1 MAVLVAIIAGIGL
14 GLLYSRRGLFL
25 AAITLVAAF
34 LSIMAA
40 LGFGATVVQ
49 TVGVQSEYAYGAT
62 MLAIAAFVFLVIR
75 GTLVFINEDVDFHP
89 LVERA
94 GGALVGLALGL
105 FVVGFSCVCMLCMPF
120 PDVLRNAKPNTEQ
133 ATALVLLPCQT
144 VTRLL
149 PGKRPLQLNGLLS
162 AGGSRFSVYEK
173 PPPPPPPELEA
184 SEDSSSGQEPPD
196 PVDTNP
202 SNRERDSG

>member
-34 LSIMAA
+34 LSIMTA
-40 LGFGATVVQ
+40 LGFGATVVR
-49 TVGVQSEYAYGAT
+49 TVGVQSEYAYGTT
-62 MLAIAAFVFLVIR
+62 MLAIATFVFLVIR

-89 LVERA
+89 LVERV

-105 FVVGFSCVCMLCMPF
+105 FVIGFGCVCMLCMPF

-144 VTRLL
+144 VRRLL
-149 PGKRPLQLNGLLS
+149 PGRSPFQLNGLLS
-162 AGGSRFSVYEK
+162 AGGSKFSIYVK
-173 PPPPPPPELEA
+173 PLPPPLPEPETPA
-184 SEDSSSGQEPPD
+184 DSSSEDESTDAG
-196 PVDTNP
+196 DTNP
-202 SNRERDSG
+202 

>member
-1 MAVLVAIIAGIGL
+1 MAVLVAIIAGVGL

-25 AAITLVAAF
+25 AAIALVSAF
-34 LSIMAA
+34 ISIMTA

-49 TVGVQSEYAYGAT
+49 TVGVQSEYAYGTT

-89 LVERA
+89 LVERV

-105 FVVGFSCVCMLCMPF
+105 FVIGFGCVCMLCMPF

-149 PGKRPLQLNGLLS
+149 PGKRPFELNGLLS
-162 AGGSRFSVYEK
+162 AGGAEFSIYVK
-173 PPPPPPPELEA
+173 PLPPPP
-184 SEDSSSGQEPPD
+184 SEFETSDDSSSEQELP
-196 PVDTNP
+196 DTNDTDL
-202 SNRERDSG
+202 SSRERDPR

>member
-25 AAITLVAAF
+25 AAITMVSAF
-34 LSIMAA
+34 LSIMTA
-40 LGFGATVVQ
+40 LGFGATVVH
-49 TVGVQSEYAYGAT
+49 TVGVQSEYAYGT
-62 MLAIAAFVFLVIR
+62 TLLAIASFVFLVIR
-75 GTLVFINEDVDFHP
+75 GTLVFIDEDVDFHP
-89 LVERA
+89 LVERV
-94 GGALVGLALGL
+94 GGALVGMALGL
-105 FVVGFSCVCMLCMPF
+105 FVIGFGCVCMLCMPF

-149 PGKRPLQLNGLLS
+149 PGNRPLQLNGLLS

-173 PPPPPPPELEA
+173 PPPSPPPKFET
-184 SEDSSSGQEPPD
+184 SEDGSPEQELPDSG
-196 PVDTNP
+196 DTNP
-202 SNRERDSG
+202 SNHERGSE